1 MNSNQTARSKRVR
14 EDAGIALITTILL
27 LLLMSSLLVGFSV
40 LLYTDLQLSGAS
52 DDQVRA
58 FYGAEAGMEQMT
70 AKLGNLFSQNYSPS
84 IAQIN
89 AISATPPVLQEIQF
103 LKGDGTSG
111 YSITPQ
117 SFDAN
122 GNPAATIATIKS
134 GAYQGMTA
142 MATEYTLLVNSR
154 TVTGKEVTLRRT
166 TQTVGIPMFQFGLFC
181 DMDCSFFAGPN
192 FNFGGRMHTNGN
204 LWLASGSTLT
214 MSDKVDAYKDVIR
227 TNLSNGFPTGGAYAG
242 TVSITTSPGSGT
254 YRALGLGEGSLVG
267 TLGSGPDP
275 NWGLISLG
283 STNYAGNLINGKG
296 SAFPNASTGAKQLN
310 LGIVTIGNGATQ
322 AIDIIRRP
330 KAGESAT
337 VTGERYFAQASLKI
351 LLSDNPNDIMNLPCI
366 DGSTQPLD
374 LSQLAQPVANWPASA
389 PYSTLKANLG
399 AAALPLAWSG
409 AKTTS
414 QNNYAVGYQSADG
427 YWLPYRYPIIKGFI
441 KIEAQISYGTPC
453 GTWKDVT
460 VEILSLGYV
469 GKNINPQAGLVAGQ
483 YGTPT
488 AGAGAPLYSAVPVPT
503 TGASVAVG
511 PQVALN
517 VPCGEPH
524 LNAVIRLERVRDNPS
539 TYPAAPPCGTVSTTS
554 PPSDFWPNTIFD
566 AREGSLRDFAPG
578 APGAAINLNPT
589 LNGVMHYIELD
600 AKNLARWFG
609 GQIGATGPSTKD
621 AVNSPYNFVVY
632 ISDRRGNYL
641 ANQTW
646 AGNWPPLSP
655 TTKETGE
662 YGWTDFVN
670 PNNALT
676 GCTDNALDSGEDLDG
691 LGLLFNYGAD
701 DSWILYQNNNANNA
715 PPLATDY
722 GRYGIYTVNMLG
734 AGATNALNPN
744 PTCATPG
751 YSTNAIWPMVYATSA
766 NAARENPPLFFRR
779 AVKVVD
785 GNLLTAVGAC
795 PSGVSC
801 GLTIATEN
809 PVYVQGDFNANS
821 AGGGWNDPGIA
832 TSIAADAITL
842 LSDNWNDVN
851 SFSGRNNVG
860 GAAGNVGIYGQTYR
874 NGGTAWYRAA
884 VIAGKGVSFPQP
896 AGTGQDFGTD
906 GGVHNFLRYIETW
919 GGTLNYR
926 GSLVSLYYNRQA
938 TGIFKCCT
946 TVYNPPARGYNFDTT
961 FLNPTLLPP
970 RTPLFRDVNTT
981 GFTRLMLPGQYQ

>member
-1 MNSNQTARSKRVR
+1 MSLNQTVRSKRVR

-117 SFDAN
+117 SLDAN

-227 TNLSNGFPTGGAYAG
+227 TNLSNGFPTAGAYAG
-242 TVSITTSPGSGT
+242 TVSITTSPGSGN
-254 YRALGLGEGSLVG
+254 YRSLGFGEGSLVG

-337 VTGERYFAQASLKI
+337 ITGERYFAQASLKI

-366 DGSTQPLD
+366 DNSTQPLD
-374 LSQLAQPVANWPASA
+374 LSQLAQPVANWPVSA
-389 PYSTLKANLG
+389 PYSTLQANLG
-399 AAALPLAWSG
+399 ANALPLAASG
-409 AKTTS
+409 ATISSKTKYS
-414 QNNYAVGYQSADG
+414 VGYQSADG
-427 YWLPYRYPIIKGFI
+427 YWLPYSYPIIKGFI
-441 KIEAQISYGTPC
+441 KIEAQTSYGTPC
-453 GTWKDVT
+453 GIWKDVT

-469 GKNINPQAGLVAGQ
+469 GKNINPLSNLAATQ
-483 YGTPT
+483 YGPPT
-488 AGAGAPLYSAVPVPT
+488 AGGGEPLSAAIPT
-503 TGASVAVG
+503 AAQLG
-511 PQVALN
+511 PQVLVN
-517 VPCGEPH
+517 SICPEPH
-524 LNAVIRLERVRDNPS
+524 PNAVIRLERIRDNPS
-539 TYPAAPPCGTVSTTS
+539 NWANTNQTTKCDGTSLATLL
-554 PPSDFWPNTIFD
+554 PSDFWPNTLFD
-566 AREGSLRDFAPG
+566 AREGSLRDVAPA
-578 APGAAINLNPT
+578 APYNTYPT

-600 AKNLARWFG
+600 GKNLARWFG
-609 GQIGATGPSTKD
+609 GQIGVTGPSTKD

-632 ISDRRGNYL
+632 LSDRRGNYL

-655 TTKETGE
+655 TNNETGE

-670 PNNALT
+670 PNNATT

-701 DSWILYQNNNANNA
+701 DSWILYQNNKTKNA
-715 PPLATDY
+715 PPSATDY

-734 AGATNALNPN
+734 AGTTNALNPN
-744 PTCATPG
+744 PTCATPA
-751 YSTNAIWPMVYATSA
+751 YSPAAIWPMVYATSA

-779 AVKVVD
+779 AVKIVD

-801 GLTIATEN
+801 GLTFAVEN

-821 AGGGWNDPGIA
+821 AGGGWNDPGVA
-832 TSIAADAITL
+832 TSIASDAVTL

-851 SFSGRNNVG
+851 SFSGNNP
-860 GAAGNVGIYGQTYR
+860 AYIYGMGFR

-884 VIAGKGVSFPQP
+884 IIAGKGVSFPQP

-938 TGIFKCCT
+938 TGVFKCCT
-946 TVYNPPARGYNFDTT
+946 TVYTPPARGYNFDTT